1 MSETPEE
8 AQKRSLKEELKEEL
22 EGKTIAYYS
31 GLLAAWTQTRME
43 KDKALI
49 TLSAFA
55 IGLLVTLLTT
65 TVGVR
70 SILELVF
77 FAVAVGSFLITI
89 LSILKIYQLNSEY
102 LEEAI
107 RGSSEKDPRLGKYD
121 KLSSRSFITGL
132 ISVILIAVVSA
143 IYQFL

>member
-1 MSETPEE
+1 MSDTPEE
-8 AQKRSLKEELKEEL
+8 AQKRSLKEELEEEL
-22 EGKTIAYYS
+22 EGKNIAYYS

-55 IGLLVTLLTT
+55 IGLLVTLLRTA
-65 TVGVR
+65 GAR
-70 SILELVF
+70 DIWELVL

-89 LSILKIYQLNSEY
+89 LSVLKIYQLNSEY

-107 RGSSEKDPRLGKYD
+107 RGSSQKDPRLGKYD